1 MTKNGRANSF
11 FLKDGAISGS
21 IYVCM
26 NMLKTISATLAL
38 AGAMATGQ
46 ETYEPNPDWENPQNL
61 CQGREE
67 SRAFFVPFANKEE
80 ALKGKRQDSSLVLSL
95 NGNWKFHWAPQ
106 PDQRPVDF
114 YKPDFDVS
122 GWKDIDVPSN
132 WQMRGYGTPIYSNQH
147 YTFVRDWPR
156 VMSQP
161 RTEEEMA
168 YTTPRTEPNAVGSY
182 RRDVEL
188 PADWDGRRVFIQ
200 FDGVD
205 SFFYLFV
212 NGQKVGFSKDSRT
225 AAVFD
230 ITPYVQP
237 GNNVIAAEVYR
248 YSDGSYLECQDMWRL
263 SGIFR
268 DVFLFSTPQ
277 TLVRDF
283 FVHTD
288 FPVREDGSSDFSR
301 SDLRVEV
308 DVHNRTAAEASF
320 RVEAELLDAAG
331 AKVADL
337 KPAQGQVKA
346 GENVRTTLSATV
358 LSPALWSAEKPN
370 LYRLVMYLKDA
381 QGKVTETISRKIG
394 FRKVELREGR
404 FLVNGMPVKLKG
416 VNRHESQHANG
427 HTVTEEECRAELL
440 LMKRGNINHIRNS
453 HYPQPSYFYEMCDEL
468 GIYVCDEANIES
480 HGYFYGAE
488 SLSHPLEWRAQ
499 HVWRNQNMV
508 EQSKNHPC
516 VVIWSYGNEAG
527 PGDNFAA
534 VRDWIKGRDTSRVT
548 QYERN
553 NDLADLCSNQY
564 PSVNWAREI
573 ASRKLLKPWYISEYA
588 HILCN
593 SMGNLK
599 DYWEAIDS
607 SDSIIGGGIWEW
619 IHQSYDQQVTLP
631 DGRQV
636 TRQSY
641 GGDHRETPN
650 DGIFC
655 IKGVI
660 YSDRTPTPLYA
671 EIRKVQQ
678 NADFRYLGTAED
690 GRSLRIG
697 IRNKN
702 LFTNL
707 DEYDGSWQLAA
718 EGAEVVASGSFKLEA
733 APLQSGELV
742 IPATAIPQDKIR
754 NDRRYFLT
762 VNLSLRERTDW
773 AEAGYVVATEQL
785 EMPASFNDFASRH
798 QIMQLDTSKRLEV
811 RNQDDLM
818 LVIGPNFSVS
828 FDKATGGIRNYIV
841 NGQELIGN
849 KPTMHLNAFRA
860 PLAND
865 KWAMNQWL
873 SQGLRNL
880 IHTASPLIV
889 ERVADGVVRVACDVT
904 SRGVRKEGLDSR
916 DYDKGAF
923 TLTDNGPVTEKD
935 FHFTTQLVYTIM
947 PNGYI
952 FVQAGVVPSKSKLV
966 LPKLGYIFQLPERF
980 NRVKWYGRGPG
991 ENYPDRLSGSPI
1003 GMYEKS
1009 VKDMVER
1016 YPLPMEMGNRME
1028 TRWVAVT
1035 DENGVGLLVA
1045 SGQGETVNFS
1055 ALPYTPQS
1063 LFEAPH
1069 PEELKPAQATILSVD
1084 AVTLGLGGA
1093 SCGPPPL
1100 NRDVPLSAPTTFVFS
1115 LRPLLPGDDV
1125 AATGRQALPLAGAVT
1140 LTRDSLGYVHASCA
1154 SQDAVIH
1161 LTLPNGD
1168 SIIYEEPFLQR
1179 EDGTVQAYATSEGCL
1194 KSTSTYQHLPTWRPD
1209 NLLRIVECSST
1220 SGKTESPWSLIDGRS
1235 DTYWHTEWHTPAA
1248 QYPHHVVVD
1257 LGVDSELRGFTI
1269 TPRQGRDSSRVRK
1282 LAFYLS
1288 KDGKAW
1294 PEKPDCTLEMV
1305 DGDAEQTVML
1315 PEPAIAKFVKMVCLE
1330 PMRPGEPYAA
1340 VAELAPIVNRIVGSY
1355 PERAFFSVKY
1365 VSSEL
1370 PEGGAVQN
1378 VLDGNPNT
1386 FWHSMKGVTVA
1397 SYPHDIRI
1405 DLGGERRLRGIT
1417 CQSSPVEGA
1426 RIKDYEVYVSMD
1438 GENWGEPVGRGTLEN
1453 KADVQQ
1459 AYFYMPATARYIRF
1473 VALSAHTGGDYAAL
1487 SEIDIIPE

>member
-1 MTKNGRANSF
+1 
-11 FLKDGAISGS
+11 
-21 IYVCM
+21 M
-26 NMLKTISATLAL
+26 NMLKTISASIAL
-38 AGAMATGQ
+38 AGALSAGQ
-46 ETYEPNPDWENPQNL
+46 DYVPNPDWENPQNL
-61 CQGREE
+61 SQGREE
-67 SRAFFVPFANKEE
+67 ARAFFVPFANRDE
-80 ALKGKRQDSSLVLSL
+80 ALKGKRQDSSLVIPL
-95 NGNWKFHWAPQ
+95 NGNWKFHWSPQ
-106 PDQRPVDF
+106 PDQRPLDF

-147 YTFVRDWPR
+147 YTFVRNWPR

-161 RTEEEMA
+161 LTALEQS

-182 RRDVEL
+182 RRDIEL

-230 ITPYVQP
+230 ITPYVKP
-237 GNNVIAAEVYR
+237 GRNVLAAEVYR
-248 YSDGSYLECQDMWRL
+248 YCDGSYLECQDMWRL

-277 TLVRDF
+277 TLLRDF

-288 FPVREDGSSDFSR
+288 FPIKEDGSSDFSR
-301 SDLRVEV
+301 SELQVDV
-308 DVHNRTAAEASF
+308 DVHNRSAKDAPYV
-320 RVEAELLDAAG
+320 VEAELLDADNR
-331 AKVADL
+331 KVVDL
-337 KPAQGQVKA
+337 SPSKGRAKA
-346 GENVRTTLSATV
+346 GENVRTTLAATV
-358 LSPALWSAEKPN
+358 KNPALWSAEKPH
-370 LYRLVMYLKDA
+370 LYRLVLYLKDA
-381 QGKVTETISRKIG
+381 HGKVTETISRKIG

-427 HTVTEEECRAELL
+427 HTVTEEECRTELL

-453 HYPQPSYFYEMCDEL
+453 HYPQPSFFYEMCDEL

-480 HGYFYGAE
+480 HGYYYGKE
-488 SLSHPLEWRAQ
+488 SLSHPVEWRAQ

-527 PGDNFAA
+527 PGNNFAA
-534 VRDWIKGRDTSRVT
+534 VRDWIKSRDTSRVT

-573 ASRKLLKPWYISEYA
+573 ASRRLLKPWYISEYA

-593 SMGNLK
+593 AMGNLK
-599 DYWEAIDS
+599 DYWDAIDS

-619 IHQSYDQQVTLP
+619 IHQSYDQAVTLP
-631 DGRQV
+631 NGRQV
-636 TRQSY
+636 VRQSY
-641 GGDHRETPN
+641 GGDNGAEPN

-671 EIRKVQQ
+671 EIRKAHQ
-678 NADFRYLGTAED
+678 NASFAYLGRTDD
-690 GRSLRIG
+690 GTGFRIS
-697 IRNKN
+697 IRNKH

-707 DEYDGSWQLAA
+707 GEYDGSWQLAA
-718 EGAEVVASGSFKLEA
+718 EGSEIAASGTFTVDV
-733 APLQSGELV
+733 APLGTGELR
-742 IPATAIPQDKIR
+742 IPAEAIPQDKIR

-762 VNLSLRERTDW
+762 VNLALRDKTDW

-785 EMPASFNDFASRH
+785 EMPTGFNDFSPRH
-798 QIMQLDTSKRLEV
+798 QIMQLDKSKRLEV

-818 LVIGPNFSVS
+818 LVIGSNFSVS
-828 FDKATGGIRNYIV
+828 FDKATGGIKNYIV

-849 KPTMHLNAFRA
+849 KPTLSLNAFRA

-865 KWAMNQWL
+865 KWVMNQWL
-873 SQGLRNL
+873 SNGLRRL
-880 IHTASPLIV
+880 VHTASPLIV
-889 ERVADGVVRVACDVT
+889 ERVEDGVVRVSCDVA
-904 SRGVRKEGLDSR
+904 SRGIRKEGLDSR
-916 DYDKGAF
+916 DYDKGSF
-923 TLTDNGPVTEKD
+923 SLTDNGPVSEKD
-935 FHFTTQLVYTIM
+935 FHFDTQLVYTIM

-966 LPKLGYIFQLPERF
+966 LPKLGYILNLPERF
-980 NRVKWYGRGPG
+980 HHVRWYGRGPG
-991 ENYPDRLSGSPI
+991 ENYPDRKAGSPVSI
-1003 GMYEKS
+1003 YEQT
-1009 VKDMVER
+1009 VEGMVER

-1035 DENGVGLLVA
+1035 DDSGVGLLVA
-1045 SGQGETVNFS
+1045 SGQGETINFS
-1055 ALPYTPQS
+1055 ALPYTPQA
-1063 LFEAPH
+1063 LFKAAH
-1069 PEELKPAQATILSVD
+1069 PEELEKANATVLSID

-1125 AATGRQALPLAGAVT
+1125 AAVGRQALPLAGAVT

-1161 LTLPNGD
+1161 ITLPNGD
-1168 SIIYEEPFLQR
+1168 TVIYKEPFLQR
-1179 EDGTVQAYATSEGCL
+1179 EDGTVRAYATSEGCL
-1194 KSTSTYQHLPTWRPD
+1194 KSTSTYQHMPTWRPD
-1209 NLLRIVECSST
+1209 NLLRIAECSSS

-1235 DTYWHTEWHTPAA
+1235 DTYWHTEWHEPAA
-1248 QYPHHVVVD
+1248 QYPHHVVIG
-1257 LGVDSELRGFTI
+1257 LGVDSELRGFAI
-1269 TPRQGRDSSRVRK
+1269 TPRQGRASSRVRK

-1294 PEKPDCTLEMV
+1294 ADKPDCTLEMV
-1305 DGDAEQTVML
+1305 DGDGEQTVML
-1315 PEPAIAKFVKMVCLE
+1315 PEPATAKFVKMVCLE
-1330 PMRPGEPYAA
+1330 PMAAGEPYAA
-1340 VAELAPIVNRIVGSY
+1340 VAEFTPIVNRIVGEY
-1355 PERAFFSVKY
+1355 PAHAFFSVKY

-1370 PEGGAVQN
+1370 PEGGAAQN
-1378 VLDGNPNT
+1378 VLDGNPDT
-1386 FWHSMKGVTVA
+1386 YWHSMKGVTVA
-1397 SYPHDIRI
+1397 SYPHDIRL
-1405 DLGGERRLRGIT
+1405 DLGEERKLRGIT
-1417 CQSSPVEGA
+1417 CQQAPIEGA
-1426 RIKDYEVYVSMD
+1426 RIKEYDVYVSTD
-1438 GENWGEPVGRGTLEN
+1438 GENWGNPVGHGSLEN
-1453 KADVQQ
+1453 KAEVQQ
-1459 AYFYMPATARYIRF
+1459 AFFFAPATARYIRF
-1473 VALSAHTGGDYAAL
+1473 VARSSHSGGDYAAI
-1487 SEIDIIPE
+1487 SELDIIPE